1 MTARRHNGRPVQL
14 RIDYDL
20 LLREIR
26 NQHVVAVI
34 ETIDVIE
41 FDRLI
46 PVGDRV
52 FIRERLQFQRAGA
65 GANGLCDSPSGWS
78 VRGCGARTTL

>member
-1 MTARRHNGRPVQL
+1 MVKADAAKCSGVDR
-14 RIDYDL
+14 DL
-20 LLREIR
+20 LLREMR
-26 NQHVVAVI
+26 NQHVVAVV

-46 PVGDRV
+46 PVADRV

-65 GANGLCDSPSGWS
+65 GGRERPLRQPVGLERPWLRS
-78 VRGCGARTTL
+78 